1 MTKTMKRTLTII
13 LTFVMIL
20 STMTMSF
27 AAGTSDTFET
37 IYLDEVN
44 TVYIYEEY
52 EPVFVEFTPTASGWY
67 LIASDNDG
75 DGENV
80 DPYVCIFDADGEE
93 IAYDDDSIYEDTYNF
108 YCEFEAEAGETYYIA
123 LCAYE
128 ADVSYD
134 YVITKYIDIDH
145 QPTVDEPYVT
155 LTWDMDCEYQW
166 FEITDDDILAIEG
179 ETEATLKNLQ
189 VGSAYVCVVT
199 IDGVEYYSDMILYTY
214 AITHQPTIDEPYV
227 ELNDNTDA
235 IYQWCSAEEA
245 VVEVTDEN
253 AKGFA
258 FADGTASYDAEKGW
272 SGVFIGSAES
282 YEGYA
287 YFEMPLKAGYVL
299 SLELSGD
306 YFGLVLFVDAMSGNF
321 AIEEVA
327 EDGTC
332 EITVPEDGQYVIAT
346 YKIADGDDVYVK
358 AQVDGH
364 KFTEIE
370 GATDAQYIPT
380 EDGLYACKV
389 TFADGSTVYS
399 DILEKGQKLQGWVLE
414 GNKWAFYEKGVKLIS
429 QWKAD
434 SKGWCYLDADGYMAT
449 NKWVRDSKGWCY
461 VGADGYC
468 VTDKW
473 VADSKGWC
481 YLGADGRMVTNKWVK
496 DSKGWCYV
504 GADGYCVTDKWVA
517 DSKGWCYL
525 GADGR
530 MVTNKWVKDS
540 KGWCYVGADGYC
552 LTNAWKADSKGWCYL
567 DANGRMVINDWV
579 KDGGKW
585 YYLDANGYMVTG
597 TRTIGGKTYKFA
609 SNGVWLG

>member
-27 AAGTSDTFET
+27 AAGTSDAFET

-44 TVYIYEEY
+44 TVYIYEED
-52 EPVFVEFTPTASGWY
+52 EPVFVKFTPTESGWY

-75 DGENV
+75 DDENV

-155 LTWDMDCEYQW
+155 LTWDMVCEYQW
-166 FEITDDDILAIEG
+166 FEITGDDILAIEG

-253 AKGFA
+253 ATGFA
-258 FADGTASYDAEKGW
+258 FADDPLTISEIVKRINDLVTDENMTKLTAPMVTEW
-272 SGVFIGSAES
+272 LVNIG
-282 YEGYA
+282 
-287 YFEMPLKAGYVL
+287 
-299 SLELSGD
+299 
-306 YFGLVLFVDAMSGNF
+306 VLF
-321 AIEEVA
+321 IEMNTEGKNVKRPSPQGISLGISVEA
-327 EDGTC
+327 RTSMNG
-332 EITVPEDGQYVIAT
+332 PYSAVI
-346 YKIADGDDVYVK
+346 YNR
-358 AQVDGH
+358 
-364 KFTEIE
+364 
-370 GATDAQYIPT
+370 DAQQFVIDNLDAALDMYREKT
-380 EDGLYACKV
+380 ENQ
-389 TFADGSTVYS
+389 
-399 DILEKGQKLQGWVLE
+399 GQPWNPEHDRCLLDLHQ
-414 GNKWAFYEKGVKLIS
+414 KGVPMREIAVTLKRN
-429 QWKAD
+429 A
-434 SKGWCYLDADGYMAT
+434 GA
-449 NKWVRDSKGWCY
+449 VRARLK
-461 VGADGYC
+461 
-468 VTDKW
+468 K
-473 VADSKGWC
+473 
-481 YLGADGRMVTNKWVK
+481 LGA
-496 DSKGWCYV
+496 S
-504 GADGYCVTDKWVA
+504 A
-517 DSKGWCYL
+517 
-525 GADGR
+525 
-530 MVTNKWVKDS
+530 
-540 KGWCYVGADGYC
+540 
-552 LTNAWKADSKGWCYL
+552 
-567 DANGRMVINDWV
+567 
-579 KDGGKW
+579 
-585 YYLDANGYMVTG
+585 
-597 TRTIGGKTYKFA
+597 
-609 SNGVWLG
+609 

>member
-44 TVYIYEEY
+44 TVYIYEED
-52 EPVFVEFTPTASGWY
+52 EPVFVKFTPTESGWY

-75 DGENV
+75 DDENV

-258 FADGTASYDAEKGW
+258 FADETASYDAEKGW

-306 YFGLVLFVDAMSGNF
+306 YFGLVLFVDAMSGDF

-370 GATDAQYIPT
+370 GATDAQYMPT

-399 DILEKGQKLQGWVLE
+399 DIFEKGQKLQGWVLE
-414 GNKWAFYEKGVKLIS
+414 GNKWAFYEKGVKLTN

-434 SKGWCYLDADGYMAT
+434 SQ
-449 NKWVRDSKGWCY
+449 
-461 VGADGYC
+461 
-468 VTDKW
+468 
-473 VADSKGWC
+473 GWC
-481 YLGADGRMVTNKWVK
+481 YLGADGYMVTNKWV
-496 DSKGWCYV
+496 
-504 GADGYCVTDKWVA
+504 A
-517 DSKGWCYL
+517 
-525 GADGR
+525 
-530 MVTNKWVKDS
+530 DS